1 MPFIVAL
8 VQILHLVITAY
19 TWIIVAAALVSWVNP
34 DPYNKIVQLLYRV
47 TEPVYDLVRKFI
59 RTNFGGID
67 IAPIIVLLSL
77 MIIDK
82 TMINLVFGY

>member
-8 VQILHLVITAY
+8 VQVLHLVITAY

-67 IAPIIVLLSL
+67 IAPIIVLLGL

>member
-8 VQILHLVITAY
+8 VQVLHLVITAY
-19 TWIIVAAALVSWVNP
+19 TWIIVAAALISWVNP

-67 IAPIIVLLSL
+67 IAPIIVLLGL

>member
-1 MPFIVAL
+1 MPFIIAL
-8 VQILHLVITAY
+8 VQVLHLVITAY

-67 IAPIIVLLSL
+67 ISPIIVLLGL